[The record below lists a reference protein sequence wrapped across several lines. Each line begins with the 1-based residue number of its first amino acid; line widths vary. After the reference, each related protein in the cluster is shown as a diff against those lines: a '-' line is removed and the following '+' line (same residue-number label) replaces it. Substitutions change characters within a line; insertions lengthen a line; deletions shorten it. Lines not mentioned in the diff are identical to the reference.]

1 MKIINGILS
10 SVLSVIAL
18 YLMFIKAQTNQD
30 LIIGFG
36 ALLMAIIF
44 ICFMIIEEQKE
55 DIEQLRK
62 QLHSRYNNKKNNTYT
77 IKGGDGEI
85 RTRVLLTLTI
95 NAYTFRS
102 RFFIPSEIDGS
113 YFDIVTNNCVEFTCN
128 KVVL

>member
-1 MKIINGILS
+1 MTP
-10 SVLSVIAL
+10 
-18 YLMFIKAQTNQD
+18 YLF
-30 LIIGFG
+30 
-36 ALLMAIIF
+36 
-44 ICFMIIEEQKE
+44 
-55 DIEQLRK
+55 
-62 QLHSRYNNKKNNTYT
+62 
-77 IKGGDGEI
+77 GGDGEI

>member
-1 MKIINGILS
+1 MGQSPVPIFTLIKLKRMKIINGILS

-55 DIEQLRK
+55 DIEQLRN
-62 QLHSRYNNKKNNTYT
+62 QLHNRYNNKKNNTYT
-77 IKGGDGEI
+77 IKGGDG
-85 RTRVLLTLTI
+85 RTYVGYGDESPAEYQRMLREV
-95 NAYTFRS
+95 
-102 RFFIPSEIDGS
+102 
-113 YFDIVTNNCVEFTCN
+113 
-128 KVVL
+128 KVS